1 MYFQSLSLDSEK
13 DFTLAEYLV
22 HAVVILL
29 VLLSGTRAGI
39 IHSNRGSVYSVVHCH
54 FQQHGLYF
62 SRDERV
68 RKGGIK
74 KFPYDYHPQNLQS
87 EAGKGEREG
96 ESLAS
101 IPGEANDN
109 TKRAPTFDHLGQ
121 GPMTKECTIT
131 K

>member
-1 MYFQSLSLDSEK
+1 MECRVFQPLKLYFQSLSLDSEK

-54 FQQHGLYF
+54 FQQHGLHF
-62 SRDERV
+62 SRDESRV

-74 KFPYDYHPQNLQS
+74 KFPYDSTTPKTFKVRP
-87 EAGKGEREG
+87 GRERER
-96 ESLAS
+96 EKVS
-101 IPGEANDN
+101 
-109 TKRAPTFDHLGQ
+109 TKYTWRGQ
-121 GPMTKECTIT
+121 
-131 K
+131 

>member
-1 MYFQSLSLDSEK
+1 MPKILPL
-13 DFTLAEYLV
+13 TEYLV

-54 FQQHGLYF
+54 FQQHGLHF
-62 SRDERV
+62 SRDDERV

-87 EAGKGEREG
+87 EAGKGERER
-96 ESLAS
+96 EKVYLERPM
-101 IPGEANDN
+101 I